1 MGEMFRR
8 VVVIGYG
15 KATGNILKYIEEQK
29 AVYGYSL
36 EFIEHE
42 SHALSVTKKICEEMG
57 IPYANM
63 PDKQELAG
71 YLCDIREKTLIVSA
85 SNNFLFRQPVWRRRI
100 LPSSISTMRFYQT
113 IRAEM
118 HPAGSST
125 WEKKRQVLPGIM

>member
-42 SHALSVTKKICEEMG
+42 SHALSVTK
-57 IPYANM
+57 
-63 PDKQELAG
+63 
-71 YLCDIREKTLIVSA
+71 
-85 SNNFLFRQPVWRRRI
+85 
-100 LPSSISTMRFYQT
+100 
-113 IRAEM
+113 
-118 HPAGSST
+118 
-125 WEKKRQVLPGIM
+125 